1 MAKAYWIN
9 SIEQTITEVTYDSL
23 EDMRRFVGG
32 HLEAAYMSINGDVLY
47 VDENGLYKTNL
58 GFVFV
63 PRQDQVLMG
72 NGLFVGREIEADE
85 LPMGYTTLDP
95 MMTLKELDRL
105 VYFVEPY

>member
-9 SIEQTITEVTYDSL
+9 STARTITEVTYETL
-23 EDMRRFVGG
+23 EDMRRFIGG
-32 HLEAAYMSINGDVLY
+32 HLEAAYQTRSGDVLY

-63 PRQDQVLMG
+63 PRQDQILVG

-95 MMTLKELDRL
+95 TMTLKELGRL